1 MANQA
6 WLESSLRRS
15 ASLGQEVLQR
25 ASRRRVDWTS
35 TGVSQTPSTT
45 DEDSQIPVKV
55 LSVYIHPV
63 VTNVHIWISTSILCL
78 TSIAFNIL
86 QRAHTELDDV
96 FAALAGLM
104 AQTTHQCKRF
114 YESGCG
120 CEPSDAERSHVS
132 RFHSRPSV
140 VTTSARKHAKV
151 PRYKA
156 RSIRSFQYPM
166 FWKRWSLKHSARA
179 PQTNVLIFDRFNFN
193 QNS

>member
-25 ASRRRVDWTS
+25 ASRRSVDWTS
-35 TGVSQTPSTT
+35 TGASRTPTTT
-45 DEDSQIPVKV
+45 DEDAQMPAK
-55 LSVYIHPV
+55 
-63 VTNVHIWISTSILCL
+63 
-78 TSIAFNIL
+78 
-86 QRAHTELDDV
+86 RAHTELDDV

-104 AQTTHQCKRF
+104 AQTTHQCKRL

-120 CEPSDAERSHVS
+120 SEPSDAERSHVS

-151 PRYKA
+151 PRCEGRASGEDFVVEVSPGTYAVTASVPELQQTQLVKVGDGE
-156 RSIRSFQYPM
+156 SIY
-166 FWKRWSLKHSARA
+166 L
-179 PQTNVLIFDRFNFN
+179 TFDL
-193 QNS
+193 

>member
-45 DEDSQIPVKV
+45 DEDSQIPVK
-55 LSVYIHPV
+55 
-63 VTNVHIWISTSILCL
+63 
-78 TSIAFNIL
+78 
-86 QRAHTELDDV
+86 RAHTELDDV

-151 PRYKA
+151 PRYKGRVSSSSGEDLVIEVLPGTQHA
-156 RSIRSFQYPM
+156 GATADSAGEGQ
-166 FWKRWSLKHSARA
+166 RWRQHL
-179 PQTNVLIFDRFNFN
+179 PDL
-193 QNS
+193 

>member
-45 DEDSQIPVKV
+45 DEDSQIPVK
-55 LSVYIHPV
+55 
-63 VTNVHIWISTSILCL
+63 
-78 TSIAFNIL
+78 
-86 QRAHTELDDV
+86 RAHTELDDV